1 VVSLALLLTFLTAGT
16 SGASSQTIKEP
27 KYGLTFT
34 LPNRWE
40 RIPLTGSDVSGLLD
54 LLTKSDPSMKGT
66 LTTQVKQAAKE
77 GIKIFAVGPITG
89 QFASNMNVIVEPQ
102 VTGPSTPG
110 YFDELGVE
118 VKLNL
123 TNAGMKEVK
132 TSKVHWSQGDAVQ
145 ATYTLHLA
153 TLNASVKGIQDYVWH
168 KGRIYVVTFSASTFA
183 TDKSVAKIVSNSW
196 HWS

>member
-1 VVSLALLLTFLTAGT
+1 MLFTVLTAGT
-16 SGASSQTIKEP
+16 SGASTQTVKEA

-34 LPNRWE
+34 LPSRWE

-54 LLTKSDPSMKGT
+54 LITKSDPSMKGT

-132 TSKVHWSQGDAVQ
+132 TTKVRWSQGDVVQ
-145 ATYTLHLA
+145 ATYTLHLT

>member
-1 VVSLALLLTFLTAGT
+1 
-16 SGASSQTIKEP
+16 
-27 KYGLTFT
+27 
-34 LPNRWE
+34 
-40 RIPLTGSDVSGLLD
+40 
-54 LLTKSDPSMKGT
+54 MKGT

-168 KGRIYVVTFSASTFA
+168 KGRIYVVTFSVSTFA